1 MSVIYHGITSKF
13 LSVTNYPGAL
23 KPTVSPVTGTAT
35 AVRDAIVAEVN
46 SAIQGIQP
54 GECIQIVI
62 TASNTNEV
70 T

>member
-13 LSVTNYPGAL
+13 KAVNNYPGAL
-23 KPTVSPVTGTAT
+23 KPTLSPVTGTAT
-35 AVRDAIVAEVN
+35 AVRDAIVSEIN
-46 SAIQGIQP
+46 NAIQGIQP

-70 T
+70 